1 MKINIIVAI
10 DNIMGIGK
18 NNKLP
23 WNIPNDLKYFSKL
36 TRGNGNNAIIMG
48 RKTWESL
55 PVKPLIKR
63 ENLILSKTLNID
75 KFINNTTLKS
85 FDTIDNVL
93 KFCNNKKYDSVWII
107 GGEKIYKQFIN
118 NYERI
123 IDNIYITYIK
133 ECYDC
138 DTFFPILKSC
148 WKLKSIEKTENE
160 ELYEY
165 QIYSKYIVNNKN

>member
-1 MKINIIVAI
+1 MKINIILAL
-10 DNIMGIGK
+10 DSMRGIGK

-23 WNIPNDLKYFSKL
+23 WNIPNELRYFSKL

-123 IDNIYITYIK
+123 IDNIYITYINEIIMSCPNFNQAK
-133 ECYDC
+133 HIS
-138 DTFFPILKSC
+138 PI
-148 WKLKSIEKTENE
+148 
-160 ELYEY
+160 
-165 QIYSKYIVNNKN
+165 SKFSKFSLETVYLNIFTYYNV